1 MVSSNNNTP
10 RKRVIVVGAGFA
22 GINLAKRLRN
32 APVDVIIV
40 DRHNYHL
47 FQPLLYQ
54 VATAALSPA
63 DIGYPIRRIF
73 RSQKNVRVVL
83 GEVDRVDLAKKQV
96 CGDGVCVDFDY
107 LAVCV
112 GATHSY
118 FGKDEVWARVAPG
131 LKDLDDATEIRRR
144 VLLAFEEAE
153 LERDPA
159 SRREKLTFVVVGGG
173 PTGVEMAGALRE
185 IAADD
190 IQKDFRNI
198 DTGTSRIILMQGGDR
213 LLPQFAPVL
222 SERAKRDLESMG
234 VEVRLNA
241 RVT

>member
-1 MVSSNNNTP
+1 MVSSNNNNNNTP

-32 APVDVIIV
+32 CPIDVIIV

-83 GEVDRVDLAKKQV
+83 GEVEQIDLANGRV
-96 CGDGVCVDFDY
+96 GGADAWIGYDY
-107 LAVCV
+107 LVIAV

-118 FGKDEVWARVAPG
+118 FGHPEWHTIAPG
-131 LKDLDDATEIRRR
+131 L
-144 VLLAFEEAE
+144 
-153 LERDPA
+153 
-159 SRREKLTFVVVGGG
+159 
-173 PTGVEMAGALRE
+173 
-185 IAADD
+185 
-190 IQKDFRNI
+190 
-198 DTGTSRIILMQGGDR
+198 
-213 LLPQFAPVL
+213 
-222 SERAKRDLESMG
+222 
-234 VEVRLNA
+234 
-241 RVT
+241 